1 MKRILSILALILLT
15 VSVQAREYRPQD
27 IRPVHLEDRNR
38 YTCNPDGILSQDA
51 VKRIDAALRT
61 VEDSTG
67 IQSLVAVVGQIQ
79 GGDCFEF
86 ARSIGE
92 SVGVGRSGNDN
103 GLVILLCT
111 EERCIQ
117 FVTGY
122 GIEGILPDALC
133 KRIQVNYMNELL
145 GQEKWDQGMIAGI
158 EALKEILLN
167 GSPEDYED
175 SDGMAELKIFGISL
189 FLAIMLIIAVS
200 VVLERRS
207 RKCPACGQI
216 ALKQVGVSRIS
227 RINGIQKDLV
237 TLKCSHCNH
246 ITSRTR
252 TTTYSTSSGHGGGH
266 IGGGFSGGG
275 FSGGSYGGG
284 HFGGGGAGSR
294 F

>member
-1 MKRILSILALILLT
+1 MKRILSILALILLALT
-15 VSVQAREYRPQD
+15 AQAKEYRPQD

-51 VKRIDAALRT
+51 VNRIDAALRT
-61 VEDSTG
+61 IQDSTG
-67 IQSLVAVVGQIQ
+67 IQSLVAVVSQIR
-79 GGDCFEF
+79 GGDCFDF
-86 ARSIGE
+86 AHSIGE
-92 SVGVGRSGNDN
+92 TVGVGRSDKDN

-122 GIEGILPDALC
+122 GIEGILPDAIC
-133 KRIQVNYMNELL
+133 KRIQVNYMNTLFA
-145 GQEKWDQGMIAGI
+145 QEKWDQGMVAGI
-158 EALKEILLN
+158 EALKEVLLD
-167 GSPEDYED
+167 GSMEDFDEPD
-175 SDGMAELKIFGISL
+175 ETAELIAFSAAMFVIFVLVIV
-189 FLAIMLIIAVS
+189 IIILID
-200 VVLERRS
+200 RKS
-207 RKCPACGQI
+207 RKCPHCGQI
-216 ALKQVGVSRIS
+216 ALKQVGITRIS
-227 RINGIQKDLV
+227 KINGIQKDLV

-246 ITSRTR
+246 ITTRTR
-252 TTTYSTSSGHGGGH
+252 TTAYSTSNGNGGGH